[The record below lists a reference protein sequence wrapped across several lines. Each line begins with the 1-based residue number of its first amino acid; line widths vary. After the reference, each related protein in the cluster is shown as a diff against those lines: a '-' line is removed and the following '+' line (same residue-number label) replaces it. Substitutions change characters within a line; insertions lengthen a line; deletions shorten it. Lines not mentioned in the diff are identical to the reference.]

1 MVVCKYWQIAQDLSE
16 KIKHGQYAT
25 GALLPSETDLTH
37 LYNTSRETI
46 RKALAELSVAGL
58 IQKVKGKGSIV
69 LNTARFAFHVSDIV
83 TFNELNQSEQ
93 MRAQT
98 KVLQLKNQQLP
109 ADISSRMRLRQPPA
123 TFIQRLRIVNEE
135 PVIVDED
142 YILKKFVPV
151 ITKEQAQNSLYSYF
165 ENDLGL
171 KIAYATKMITVETA
185 PADITKL
192 LKLATTD
199 LVVFVRSLT
208 YLQDTSFFQYTISM
222 HRPDKF
228 KFVDFA
234 HRKKL

>member
-25 GALLPSETDLTH
+25 GELLPSETDLTR

-69 LNTARFAFHVSDIV
+69 LNTARFAFPVSDIV

-98 KVLQLKNQQLP
+98 KVLQLKKQQLP

-151 ITKEQAQNSLYSYF
+151 ITEEQAQNSLYSYF

>member
-1 MVVCKYWQIAQDLSE
+1 MVVCKYWKIAQDLSE

-25 GALLPSETDLTH
+25 GALLPSETDLTR

-69 LNTARFAFHVSDIV
+69 LNTARFSFPVSDIV

-123 TFIQRLRIVNEE
+123 TFIQSLRIVNEE

>member
-25 GALLPSETDLTH
+25 GALLPSETDLTR

-69 LNTARFAFHVSDIV
+69 LNTARFAFPVSDIV

-98 KVLQLKNQQLP
+98 KVLQLKKQQLP

-151 ITKEQAQNSLYSYF
+151 ITEEQAQNSLYSYF

>member
-1 MVVCKYWQIAQDLSE
+1 MVVCKYWQIAKDLSE

-69 LNTARFAFHVSDIV
+69 LNTARFAFPVSDIV